1 MEFPYY
7 FIASKILGER
17 FIMEFPYY
25 FIASKINTRKSS
37 VSNLYQANHLTKDVL
52 NYFWGLRLNSY
63 TE

>member
-1 MEFPYY
+1 
-7 FIASKILGER
+7 
-17 FIMEFPYY
+17 MEFPYY